1 MKGARSH
8 ATGRRG
14 SSKGG
19 GKMGYLPK
27 EQTVKPG
34 RVMRTGQGGNTPE
47 AYQKILPDTP
57 ASEGTKI
64 PGF

>member
-1 MKGARSH
+1 MSARDV

-14 SSKGG
+14 GTKGG
-19 GKMGYLPK
+19 GSSGKLPK
-27 EQTVKPG
+27 DQLVKPG
-34 RVMRTGQGGNTPE
+34 RVMRTGQGAKTPE
-47 AYQKILPDTP
+47 GYQKIRPDTP

>member
-1 MKGARSH
+1 MRGGA
-8 ATGRRG
+8 
-14 SSKGG
+14 KGG
-19 GKMGYLPK
+19 GGKGKLPK

-34 RVMRTGQGGNTPE
+34 RVMREGQGEKTPE
-47 AYQKILPDTP
+47 GYQKIRGDSP